1 MKALL
6 RNFENEVYVTKEL
19 ELLKNGTY
27 QYKGEGI
34 SETNILAIIEG
45 GKKGFV
51 QCSNCGETI
60 VNTKAAIKEHLER
73 KSSHKGCMSCPNLR
87 ATRSHNQK
95 VKYVENED
103 GTFHRVTNDDVTLS
117 CGYSWHVFSI
127 KDELKSDY
135 CKYRNCTESTITGFD
150 GFFDKYPNAFDD
162 MITVDALKFRS
173 VSNYNGYTVFDLKCR
188 GNITAYV
195 NGKGIV
201 DHFRIS
207 RRYDSRTVYY
217 SKKYNKL
224 FYENRG
230 KYIEL
235 KSDYYWPA
243 DKIDYIKKTIATLYE

>member
-27 QYKGEGI
+27 QYKGENI
-34 SETNILAIIEG
+34 PETNILAVLES

-51 QCSNCGETI
+51 QCSSCGETI
-60 VNTKAAIKEHLER
+60 INTKAAIKEHIER
-73 KSSHKGCMSCPNLR
+73 SKTKNGCMNCPNISV
-87 ATRSHNQK
+87 TKSHNKK

-103 GTFHRVTNDDVTLS
+103 GTFHRVTNDDVTLT
-117 CGYSWHVFSI
+117 CGYTWQKI
-127 KDELKSDY
+127 GINDEARINY
-135 CKYRNCTESTITGFD
+135 CRYRKCTESTISGFD

-162 MITVDALKFRS
+162 MITVDALKFRTAS
-173 VSNYNGYTVFDLKCR
+173 TYNGYTVFDLKCR
-188 GNITAYV
+188 GNIEAYV

-224 FYENRG
+224 FCENRG
-230 KYIEL
+230 QYMEM
-235 KSDYYWPA
+235 KSDYYWPS
-243 DKIDYIKKTIATLYE
+243 DKIDYIKKTIANLYE